1 MLSGVPQLSESS
13 GVWKAYTPA
22 SSLML
27 KPQFLD
33 TLSPVEREAWIAVE
47 PVSEMGIF
55 GWSLF
60 GGEAGAVREKET
72 EWLIRTKG
80 QGAIGN
86 GGDTA
91 AEFSVMDSISLTDN
105 WRSHT

>member
-47 PVSEMGIF
+47 LVSEMGIF

-72 EWLIRTKG
+72 EWLVRTKG